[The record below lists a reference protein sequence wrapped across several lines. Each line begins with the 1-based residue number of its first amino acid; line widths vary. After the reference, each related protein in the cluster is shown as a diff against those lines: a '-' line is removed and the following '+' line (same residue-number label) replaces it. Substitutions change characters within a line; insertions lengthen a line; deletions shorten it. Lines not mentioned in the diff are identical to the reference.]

1 MENRKSPKVCV
12 IMSTYNGE
20 KYLKEQIDSILKQKN
35 IDLSLYI
42 SDDRSTDE
50 TTKIIEEYQKEY
62 KNITLHINETNKNF
76 TYNFLDSLFLF
87 KDNTE
92 FDYYAFADQ
101 DDSWLEDKLISAI
114 NLIESK
120 FDESECVLYSS
131 NLKIVNEKLEWNG
144 EYLNNY
150 IPKKYQILGRN
161 VVTGCTVVMNKSFKN
176 LVTEHYPE
184 NIYLHDYWLALIANF
199 CKNAHYI
206 YDENAYILYRQHGN
220 NLIGSNKGKM
230 KKVCKILFGKT
241 PEIRRKHNLVSRFY
255 ELYKDEIVDED
266 ENLIFRLA
274 NYKKFKNRMKL
285 LFSSSKRVS
294 FRLKTLIFFR
304 KY

>member
-1 MENRKSPKVCV
+1 MENQKLPKVCV

-20 KYLKEQIDSILKQKN
+20 KYLKEQIDSILKQKD

-50 TTKIIEEYQKEY
+50 TTKIIEEYQKEH
-62 KNITLHINETNKNF
+62 KNITLHINENNKNF

-114 NLIESK
+114 NLIKSK
-120 FDESECVLYSS
+120 FNESESVLYSS

-150 IPKKYQILGRN
+150 IPPKYQILGRN
-161 VVTGCTVVMNKSFKN
+161 IVTGCTVVMNKSFKN
-176 LVTEHYPE
+176 LATEHYPE
-184 NIYLHDYWLALIANF
+184 NIYLHDYWLALIASF

-206 YDENAYILYRQHGN
+206 YDENSYILYRQHGN
-220 NLIGSNKGKM
+220 NLIGSNKNKLKRILSFLF
-230 KKVCKILFGKT
+230 KKI
-241 PEIRRKHNLVSRFY
+241 PENERTHNLVLKFY
-255 ELYKDEIVDED
+255 ELYKNEVLSDDL
-266 ENLIFRLA
+266 NLIEKLA
-274 NYKKFKNRMKL
+274 YYKKFRNRNSLIWNSHGKI
-285 LFSSSKRVS
+285 SN
-294 FRLKTLIFFR
+294 RLKIKILLK

>member
-1 MENRKSPKVCV
+1 MEYKKSPKVCV

-20 KYLKEQIDSILKQKN
+20 KYLREQIDSILKQKD

-76 TYNFLDSLFLF
+76 TYNFIDSLFFF

-101 DDSWLEDKLISAI
+101 DDFWLEDKLISAI
-114 NLIESK
+114 KLIESK
-120 FDESECVLYSS
+120 YSESESVLYSS

-150 IPKKYQILGRN
+150 IPQKYGILGRN
-161 VVTGCTVVMNKSFKN
+161 IVTGCTAVMNKSFKN
-176 LVTEHYPE
+176 LATKHYPE
-184 NIYLHDYWLALIANF
+184 NIYLHDYWIALLANF

-206 YDENAYILYRQHGN
+206 YDKNAYILYRQHGN
-220 NLIGSNKGKM
+220 NLIGSNKNKLKRVCSFLF
-230 KKVCKILFGKT
+230 KKK
-241 PEIRRKHNLVSRFY
+241 PEIKRTHNLILKFY
-255 ELYKDEIVDED
+255 ELYGAEILPED
-266 ENLIFRLA
+266 LALIEKLA
-274 NYKKFKNRMKL
+274 YYKKFKNRNSL
-285 LFSSSKRVS
+285 LWNSHGKISN
-294 FRLKTLIFFR
+294 RLKIKILLK